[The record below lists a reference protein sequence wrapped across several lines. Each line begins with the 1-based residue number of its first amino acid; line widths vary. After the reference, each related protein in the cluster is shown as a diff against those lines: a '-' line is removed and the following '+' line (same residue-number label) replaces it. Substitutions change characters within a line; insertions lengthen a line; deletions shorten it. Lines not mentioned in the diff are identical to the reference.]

1 MTSSGDVTL
10 QCDYSSSYQISTF
23 NRSLHNTCQSDIFLG
38 DGADTGSERNS
49 DDDNSTETSDETTTS
64 FESEDEVDAEPGPVI
79 LVPATDQPPA
89 GQPLLLEVD
98 STGRS
103 ALPSSLPLGMVAN
116 VRSLYNKIENFI
128 RFLREVG
135 PDYFL
140 VSETWEYEGRRV
152 SLTQLLSHTSYKVLS
167 YRRPR
172 KEDGRPHTGGGCA
185 IVYNESRFKV
195 EELQFESEP
204 NVETIF
210 AIFTPNTL
218 DFVNQQVKRIC
229 VGSVYIAPRSQYE
242 TETIDTIIQVIHYAR
257 SIYDN
262 QVNLTIA
269 GDFNRTDYTDA
280 LDSYGALHQ
289 CTMGTT
295 CVIL

>member
-1 MTSSGDVTL
+1 MTSSGDATL
-10 QCDYSSSYQISTF
+10 QCDFSSCSQLSTS
-23 NRSLHNTCQSDIFLG
+23 NRSLHNTCQSDIFQG
-38 DGADTGSERNS
+38 DGADTGSETNS

-64 FESEDEVDAEPGPVI
+64 FESEDEVDAEPEPVI

-140 VSETWEYEGRRV
+140 VSETWEYEGRV

-167 YRRPR
+167 YRKPR
-172 KEDGRPHTGGGCA
+172 
-185 IVYNESRFKV
+185 
-195 EELQFESEP
+195 
-204 NVETIF
+204 
-210 AIFTPNTL
+210 
-218 DFVNQQVKRIC
+218 
-229 VGSVYIAPRSQYE
+229 
-242 TETIDTIIQVIHYAR
+242 
-257 SIYDN
+257 
-262 QVNLTIA
+262 
-269 GDFNRTDYTDA
+269 
-280 LDSYGALHQ
+280 
-289 CTMGTT
+289 
-295 CVIL
+295 